1 MNPEGTL
8 SLDNSHKNVVNP
20 ELILNHDIEII
31 RRLVRARF
39 YSLAP
44 STQIRIDIGNKKMNS
59 WNHHTSSILV

>member
-8 SLDNSHKNVVNP
+8 SLDNSHKNVVNL

-31 RRLVRARF
+31 QQLVRARF
-39 YSLAP
+39 DSLAP
-44 STQIRIDIGNKKMNS
+44 STRIRIDIGNKKMNS